1 MQEREALVLGL
12 KDAAAQVP
20 TSKDAVGDHDGD
32 AKMQVEVSRRADVAP
47 ATGESVWY
55 LSNGI
60 DKPFFAELLKAFART
75 TGAGRAQ
82 DRAAVRQCWL
92 AWSAKSHLSGRHL
105 RAATAGCSLAR

>member
-1 MQEREALVLGL
+1 
-12 KDAAAQVP
+12 
-20 TSKDAVGDHDGD
+20 
-32 AKMQVEVSRRADVAP
+32 
-47 ATGESVWY
+47 

-60 DKPFFAELLKAFART
+60 EKPFFAELLKAFART